1 MKSVKVKVCCCS
13 CDNRVARER
22 ACLMPSQLAPG
33 QPVFQL
39 QAAQALA
46 RAAEWGGK
54 TPPSRGK
61 LRGGC
66 FAAVLRRAL
75 ELWAGQRGG
84 FLRQRVPNPGV
95 QNPSVQALPCERII
109 LSSSFPFACKCFS
122 LKSTKPP
129 LPSPSFKRTLLGFR
143 RALFGFP
150 ALLCLLLE
158 LCFLTWSSGSFLT
171 RV

>member
-1 MKSVKVKVCCCS
+1 MCCCS
-13 CDNRVARER
+13 CDNPVARER
-22 ACLMPSQLAPG
+22 ACLMLSQLAPG

-39 QAAQALA
+39 QATQALA

-54 TPPSRGK
+54 TPPSLGN

-66 FAAVLRRAL
+66 FASVLRRAL
-75 ELWAGQRGG
+75 EPWAGHPGAFWGSVSQILVCKIPVCRLFLVGG
-84 FLRQRVPNPGV
+84 L
-95 QNPSVQALPCERII
+95 S

-143 RALFGFP
+143 GALFGYP
-150 ALLCLLLE
+150 ALPCLLLE
-158 LCFLTWSSGSFLT
+158 LCILTWSSGSFLT